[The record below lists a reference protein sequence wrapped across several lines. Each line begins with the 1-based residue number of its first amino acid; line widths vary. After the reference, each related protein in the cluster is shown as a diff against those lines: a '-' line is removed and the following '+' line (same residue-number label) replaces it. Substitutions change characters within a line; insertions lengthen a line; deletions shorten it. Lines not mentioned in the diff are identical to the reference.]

1 MKKGFNILLMIFLGL
16 SQISFSKID
25 IKVVEPMT
33 FKRLNSEALGSKVIA
48 RGVLEKSTDDKENDY
63 GKLLKFLFPKIGY
76 LTNKKHW
83 IKVEGFYIE
92 KDDDELVLKKEK
104 ELVNFYGII
113 DRKNIGKWDF
123 PPEVIEGNYIGYI
136 PIDVAQYSK
145 LPENIKKSK

>member
-1 MKKGFNILLMIFLGL
+1 MKRGVISILMAFLVV
-16 SQISFSKID
+16 SQISFSKIE

-48 RGVLEKSTDDKENDY
+48 KGVIEISTNDKENDY

-76 LTNKKHW
+76 LTNRKHW

-92 KDDDELVLKKEK
+92 KDDDELVLRKEK
-104 ELVNFYGII
+104 EQVNFYGII

-123 PPEVIEGNYIGYI
+123 PPEVLEGNYIGYI

-145 LPENIKKSK
+145 LPENIKN